1 MSTRTCP
8 WIRRAVSAAVCNHQQ
23 STAKVSSRMM
33 SIYATN
39 QPNMIHHVRPVVAN
53 KLNKY
58 AFSSKP
64 EEVPPQSET
73 AAATEESTTPPD
85 AEQDP
90 EPLSREEVLEAQ
102 IKDLKD
108 QLLRGLAEQENTRRI
123 AKRDV
128 ESARNFAVSSFAKS
142 LLDTSDNL
150 SRALESIPSEKLDSV
165 PELKTLFEGIQMTD
179 TNLTKAFEKHGL
191 SKFGK
196 VGEVFDPNRHEA
208 LYEYPDPTKEPGTLG
223 QIMKTGFTLNGR
235 VIRPAEVGVIKKS

>member
-73 AAATEESTTPPD
+73 AAATEESTTPPE

-90 EPLSREEVLEAQ
+90 EPLSREEELEAQ
-102 IKDLKD
+102 IKDLKAYTWD
-108 QLLRGLAEQENTRRI
+108 DSEISLDLF
-123 AKRDV
+123 KRFIYLNNGGSLTMVYQWILNPKFVDV
-128 ESARNFAVSSFAKS
+128 GSSHRLNFSF
-142 LLDTSDNL
+142 L
-150 SRALESIPSEKLDSV
+150 
-165 PELKTLFEGIQMTD
+165 
-179 TNLTKAFEKHGL
+179 
-191 SKFGK
+191 
-196 VGEVFDPNRHEA
+196 
-208 LYEYPDPTKEPGTLG
+208 
-223 QIMKTGFTLNGR
+223 
-235 VIRPAEVGVIKKS
+235 